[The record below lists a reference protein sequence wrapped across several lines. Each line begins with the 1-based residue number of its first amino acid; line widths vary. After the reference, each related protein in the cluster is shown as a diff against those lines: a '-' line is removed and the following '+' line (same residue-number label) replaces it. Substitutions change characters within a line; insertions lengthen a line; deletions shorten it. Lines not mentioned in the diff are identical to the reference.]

1 MDNGDQSDQMR
12 EVTRDHFRATVTFS
26 PRSREETCRE
36 SSQQLRFLNPL
47 LVIALLQLTADVLE
61 AALEGVGQLAGAR
74 GDGHHLKLQYVES
87 AQTQVKM
94 VVMVKETL
102 LYWVAKAD
110 C

>member
-1 MDNGDQSDQMR
+1 MR